1 MAPTPPK
8 EEKPIEITDTDV
20 LSCTLGYYLY
30 KIQQKRTD
38 KSEIEKRR
46 QKTDN
51 VFYITK
57 DPKEDILKQEYIKE
71 LPILSNRITRKD
83 GEQKLCELDI
93 FKSFSKNQLFFNQ
106 VTPNIQLYKIVKT
119 NAGKYVELEIPFD
132 IVAGQKSFEVPM
144 KPENNFVEKLLQ
156 GGSGN
161 AIGLTNFAWKS
172 EGKNEGNNT
181 IFTVDFKIVLQ
192 SVSELETIR
201 NTDRES
207 GLSVTLLDLLYP
219 SVNKN
224 KEFVSDPAVFDPEQ
238 AFIKAN
244 VGWSMPFGYEN
255 YKDFFQTSLYLHLY
269 KHNFTFHDSGKVELG
284 LTYIGNIETIF
295 NDKTKYD
302 IFMSTRMQKISEL
315 KTTLEQI
322 KSITESD
329 KTNRRPLVIKAN
341 QITQNLY
348 SYLTPNFLPAVKR
361 GDQLLTFALGIVSA
375 GFKVLVPSNANI
387 DTFLEYINK
396 EIIGKQKVN
405 FFNKI
410 LTKLINEKLIY
421 TFKFEEEEF
430 EKFKSLI
437 SAENINSTTLEGLK
451 KNSAELNKK
460 ARPETGIRETKPDL
474 EDGVKEDESSNRYI
488 IDYENLY
495 DELNDPA
502 TFTDLKYVNFI
513 YLDDFVRAVLENSE
527 FENKD
532 INIFF
537 GPYSYRDYRTIA
549 NLNYQ
554 ISKRPLQKTYV
565 NNVPKYYRILEVDKK
580 VGQLG
585 HIPISL
591 NVLINWYNEEVIKS
605 DETGYSF
612 FEFLKKCF
620 NTLIPESIGSKNA
633 PNAPEQ
639 NVLTNNLMFN
649 SKKEAFSEINFQS
662 TSQGSS
668 LVSYEDANIYYN
680 KRTSP
685 INTEKT
691 YKNIYYLSSAEDDMS
706 LFKGDETTDCNLD
719 VLHLRI
725 NDIKNIIK
733 KANFKRD
740 DNQKLETANLLAA
753 NSTEGNKIIRQVY
766 HCDLQMFGNNFFEPG
781 NLIYIKPNYPGVNL
795 SMDILFKIGLG
806 GYYRVIKTEND
817 IGVGSFTTTVNCR
830 WEMFGGDISVK
841 DIVNPIGVDEEDIL
855 LKVE

>member
-1 MAPTPPK
+1 MA
-8 EEKPIEITDTDV
+8 EDKPIEITDSDV

-30 KIQQKRTD
+30 SIQQKRTD
-38 KSEIEKRR
+38 KTEIDKRR
-46 QKTDN
+46 QKIDN
-51 VFYITK
+51 IFYITK
-57 DPKEDILKQEYIKE
+57 DPQKDILTQEYIKE
-71 LPILSNRITRKD
+71 LPVLSNRITRKD

-93 FKSFSKNQLFFNQ
+93 FNSFSKNQLFFNQ
-106 VTPNIQLYKIVKT
+106 AVPNIQLFKIFKT
-119 NAGKYVELEIPFD
+119 NEGKYVELDIPFD
-132 IVAGQKSFEVPM
+132 IVAGQKKFEVPY
-144 KPENNFVEKLLQ
+144 KQNNFVEKFLE

-181 IFTVDFKIVLQ
+181 IFTVDFKIILQ
-192 SVSELETIR
+192 SISELETVR
-201 NTDRES
+201 NTDKES
-207 GLSVTLLDLLYP
+207 GMSVTLLDLLYP

-224 KEFVSDPAVFDPEQ
+224 REFISDPAAFEPEQ
-238 AFIKAN
+238 TFIKAN
-244 VGWSMPFGYEN
+244 VGWSMPIGYES

-302 IFMSTRMQKISEL
+302 IFMSTRMQVVSEI
-315 KTTLEQI
+315 KTTLEQV
-322 KSITESD
+322 KSIPESD
-329 KTNRRPLVIKAN
+329 KANRKSLIIASNKLTQKLDSFLTIDPNRQKAVN
-341 QITQNLY
+341 EG
-348 SYLTPNFLPAVKR
+348 R
-361 GDQLLTFALGIVSA
+361 QLLFFSSFFGGARGLR
-375 GFKVLVPSNANI
+375 VLDPTNSNI
-387 DTFLEYINK
+387 DQYLEYLNK
-396 EIIGKQKVN
+396 EVIGKNKIN

-410 LTKLINEKLIY
+410 LNKLISEKLIY
-421 TFKFEEEEF
+421 TFNFEKEEF

-451 KNSAELNKK
+451 KSSADLNKK
-460 ARPETGIRETKPDL
+460 SRPQTGVPEGNPDL
-474 EDGVKEDESSNRYI
+474 EDGVKEDSSANRYV
-488 IDYENLY
+488 IDYEEMY
-495 DELNDPA
+495 DELNNPA
-502 TFTDLKYVNFI
+502 LFTDLKYVNFV
-513 YLDDFVRAVLENSE
+513 YLDDLVRAVLENSE
-527 FENKD
+527 FDNKD

-549 NLNYQ
+549 NLNSQ
-554 ISKRPLQKTYV
+554 VSKRPLQKTYI
-565 NNVPKYYRILEVDKK
+565 NNKPKYYRILEVDKK

-639 NVLTNNLMFN
+639 NILTNNLMFN
-649 SKKEAFSEINFQS
+649 GTKESFKSINLQS
-662 TSQGSS
+662 SQNGSS
-668 LVSYEDANIYYN
+668 FVSYEEANKYYN

-685 INTEKT
+685 INTEKN

-706 LFKGDETTDCNLD
+706 LFKGEETEDCNLD

-725 NDIKNIIK
+725 NDFKNIIK
-733 KANFKRD
+733 KANFRRD

-830 WEMFGGDISVK
+830 WEMFGGGINPL
-841 DIVNPIGVDEEDIL
+841 DIVNPAGISEEDIL